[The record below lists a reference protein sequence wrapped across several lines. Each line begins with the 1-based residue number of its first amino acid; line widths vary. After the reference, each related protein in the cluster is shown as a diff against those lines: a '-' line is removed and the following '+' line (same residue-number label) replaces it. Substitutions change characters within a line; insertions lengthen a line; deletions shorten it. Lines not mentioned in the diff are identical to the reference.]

1 MHQYFNTDREHSFLL
16 ITDNYGHFTA
26 NSSVLQMHFESVA
39 YSFLFF
45 LTLDGVQVWA
55 CEVSGLNLSLKLL
68 CIVLKHHVGW
78 EVKATRCW
86 MEMKG
91 EREGIQTEAGW

>member
-1 MHQYFNTDREHSFLL
+1 MGILQLIALFYRCILKAWPILSF
-16 ITDNYGHFTA
+16 F
-26 NSSVLQMHFESVA
+26 S
-39 YSFLFF
+39 